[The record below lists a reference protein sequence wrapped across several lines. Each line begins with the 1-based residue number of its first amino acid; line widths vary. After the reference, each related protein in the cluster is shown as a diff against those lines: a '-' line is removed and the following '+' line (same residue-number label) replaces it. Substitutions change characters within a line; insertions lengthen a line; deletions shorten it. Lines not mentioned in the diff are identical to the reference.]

1 MYVAITR
8 ARRRLYLS
16 HAQTRMLHGQT
27 RDNVPSRFLDEL
39 PESSLKWI
47 TPKQAARSGGS
58 GWSARSG
65 GSPRYGAGGAAAYGG
80 ASFGK
85 GRAAGA
91 GMGAAAVAKGASTS
105 VVAGAH
111 GLRVGMG
118 VFHAKFGEGKV
129 LTLEGQG
136 DDARAQIHFPRHGTK
151 WLALSV
157 AKLVPL

>member
-47 TPKQAARSGGS
+47 TPKQAARSGG
-58 GWSARSG
+58 GGGSARSG
-65 GSPRYGAGGAAAYGG
+65 SWGRGGGAAAYGG

-85 GRAAGA
+85 GLAAGA

-157 AKLVPL
+157 AKLTPL